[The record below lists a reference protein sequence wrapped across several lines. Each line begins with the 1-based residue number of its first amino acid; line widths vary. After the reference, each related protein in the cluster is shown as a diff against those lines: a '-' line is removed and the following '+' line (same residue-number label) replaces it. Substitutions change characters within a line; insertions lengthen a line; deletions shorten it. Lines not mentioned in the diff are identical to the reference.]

1 MGSARRVGNRAPVAT
16 GQQKAGRRGE
26 RVLPV
31 ILLLWLRAAA
41 LLLAFTLPFGLY
53 LATLAPTV
61 TLEDSGELIAAAHT
75 LGVPHSPGYPLFTM
89 LGKLF
94 SLLPLGNVAYRLNLM
109 SAFFSSL
116 AALFVAWTTASILER
131 STWPADPLKWAA
143 ALTAGLWFGTSFEV
157 WEQSILTEVYAL
169 NAAVVCGFF
178 LLLALRWRGLS
189 SDRLFDGQCFTLGLA
204 LTTHSTSLIL
214 IPLFAL
220 NVARTGPPPGARL
233 GRSIRAAVFFLAG
246 LGPYLYLP
254 LASLRDP
261 AMDWGD
267 PETPASL
274 FRTLFVRHHRLSSWP
289 APGEYLERLQA
300 FGALLAEQWMAALLL
315 LALLGLAAAFRTN
328 RNFFWHA
335 LAFLA
340 LSGPAVTL
348 LTNIDVSAS
357 DPRVA
362 AENLAQ
368 VSVFYIPCYAL
379 ISILMGVG
387 VFAAARFAL
396 PHAWARAFAA
406 AVVLAPLL
414 LAPRTCRA
422 VDMSQYHLAED
433 YAGNLFGVAA
443 QNAVVFADWDPF
455 YFPLVYSQIVEGRRP
470 DLLLLDQHLL
480 RRSWYVEQLRDRRPA
495 ASAAA
500 KPEIDAFLQ
509 AVRVFEAGEP
519 YDGREIQRRYEALLR
534 ALVDRSVEQGRSVYF
549 TYDPPPALVL
559 GYSLESLLVARR
571 LTREPRSPT
580 PLDAAALRFRGVL
593 EGNPLQDRWSR
604 VFADYYGTL
613 AYERGATVERASD
626 FGGALELYRRAARL
640 LAADH
645 PLLPAVRE
653 QIARL
658 ERQTGG

>member
-1 MGSARRVGNRAPVAT
+1 M
-16 GQQKAGRRGE
+16 
-26 RVLPV
+26 
-31 ILLLWLRAAA
+31 
-41 LLLAFTLPFGLY
+41 LLAFALPLSLY

-61 TLEDSGELIAAAHT
+61 TLEDSGELIAAAYT
-75 LGVPHSPGYPLFTM
+75 GGVPHSPGYPLFTM

-94 SLLPLGNVAYRLNLM
+94 SLLPWGSVAYRLNLM

-116 AALFVAWTTASILER
+116 AAMFVTWTTALILDR
-131 STWPADPLKWAA
+131 ATSPADSLKWAA
-143 ALTAGLWFGTSFEV
+143 ALAAGLWFGTSFEV

-169 NAAVVCGFF
+169 NAAVVCGFL
-178 LLLALRWRGLS
+178 LLLALRWRGLP
-189 SDRLFDGQCFTLGLA
+189 SDRLFDAQCFVLGLA
-204 LTTHSTSLIL
+204 LATHLTSLIL

-220 NVARTGPPPGARL
+220 HVARMGPPPGLRL
-233 GRSIRAAVFFLAG
+233 RRSIRAALWFLAG

-274 FRTLFVRHHRLSSWP
+274 FRTLFVRHHRLSGWP

-300 FGALLAEQWMAALLL
+300 FAALLAEQWMPALLL
-315 LALLGLAAAFRTN
+315 FALIGLAAAFRTN

-340 LSGPAVTL
+340 LGGPAVTL
-348 LTNIDVSAS
+348 LTNIDVSAA

-368 VSVFYIPCYAL
+368 VSVFYIPCYAP

-387 VFAAARFAL
+387 VFCATDFAL
-396 PHAWARAFAA
+396 RSARARAFAA
-406 AVVLAPLL
+406 AVALVPLL

-422 VDMSQYHLAED
+422 VDMSHYHLAED

-455 YFPLVYSQIVEGRRP
+455 YFPLVYYQIVEGQRP

-480 RRSWYVEQLRDRRPA
+480 RRSWYVQQLLDRRPE

-500 KPEIDAFLQ
+500 KPEIEAFLQ

-534 ALVDRSVEQGRSVYF
+534 ALVDRSVEHGRSVYF

-559 GYSLESLLVARR
+559 GYSLESVLVARR
-571 LTREPRSPT
+571 LARELRGPT

-593 EGNPLQDRWSR
+593 EGTPLRDRWGR
-604 VFADYYGTL
+604 VFSDYYGKL
-613 AYERGATVERASD
+613 AYERGAMVERTSD

-640 LAADH
+640 LAPDH
-645 PLLPAVRE
+645 PLVPKVRD

-658 ERQTGG
+658 ERQIGG